1 MMATLLSRSRSPAS
15 VPGWLAALAAAV
27 LIYLTFPIF
36 VIVPVS
42 FSSGTYLSF
51 PPPGWSL
58 RWYANFFQRPEWQS
72 ATWLSI
78 WVAASVT
85 LLACA
90 LGTPAAFGLVRGR
103 FPGKRLLNGFV
114 LSPIIVPGIIVA
126 VGIYFVYARLGLI
139 GHPIG
144 LVLAHTCLAV
154 PFVVI
159 NVSAA
164 LYGFD
169 ERLEQAALN
178 LGATPWRAFWLV
190 TFPLIRPG
198 LLAGAVFAFITSFD
212 ELLVALFV
220 SGTTA
225 MTLPRL
231 MWQEVRQDIDPTI
244 AAASALLLALTTA
257 LLVSVEILR
266 RRGERLR
273 NG

>member
-1 MMATLLSRSRSPAS
+1 MTRALARRHAPRA
-15 VPGWLAALAAAV
+15 VPGWLATLAGVV
-27 LIYLTFPIF
+27 LFYLMFPIF
-36 VIVPVS
+36 VILPLS
-42 FSSGTYLSF
+42 FSSGSYLSF

-58 RWYANFFQRPEWQS
+58 RWYANFFGRPEWQS
-72 ATWLSI
+72 AMWLSI
-78 WVAASVT
+78 WIGVSVT
-85 LLACA
+85 VLACV
-90 LGTPAAFGLVRGR
+90 LGTPAAFGLVRGK
-103 FPGKRLLNGFV
+103 FPGKRLLNGFI

-126 VGIYFVYARLGLI
+126 IGIYFVYARLGLI
-139 GHPIG
+139 GNPLG
-144 LVLAHTCLAV
+144 LVLAHTCLAI

-169 ERLEQAALN
+169 ERLEQAALS
-178 LGATPWRAFWLV
+178 LGATPWRCFWQV

-198 LLAGAVFAFITSFD
+198 VMAGAVFAFITSFD

-231 MWQEVRQDIDPTI
+231 MWQEIRQDIDPTI
-244 AAASALLLALTTA
+244 AAASTLLLVLTTA
-257 LLVSVEILR
+257 LLVTVELLR

-273 NG
+273 NT

>member
-1 MMATLLSRSRSPAS
+1 MTRALARRHAPRA
-15 VPGWLAALAAAV
+15 VPGWLATLAGVV
-27 LIYLTFPIF
+27 LFYLMFPIF
-36 VIVPVS
+36 VIVPLS
-42 FSSGTYLSF
+42 FSSGSYLSF

-58 RWYANFFQRPEWQS
+58 RWYANFFGRPEWQS
-72 ATWLSI
+72 AMWLSI
-78 WVAASVT
+78 WIGVSVT
-85 LLACA
+85 VLACV
-90 LGTPAAFGLVRGR
+90 LGTPAAFGLVRGK
-103 FPGKRLLNGFV
+103 FPGKRLLNGFI

-126 VGIYFVYARLGLI
+126 IGIYFVYARLGLI
-139 GHPIG
+139 GNPAG

-169 ERLEQAALN
+169 ERLEQAALS
-178 LGATPWRAFWLV
+178 LGATPWRCFWQV

-198 LLAGAVFAFITSFD
+198 VMAGAVFAFITSFD

-231 MWQEVRQDIDPTI
+231 MWQEIRQDIDPTI
-244 AAASALLLALTTA
+244 AAASTLLLVLTTA
-257 LLVSVEILR
+257 LLVTVELLR

-273 NG
+273 NT

>member
-1 MMATLLSRSRSPAS
+1 MSRAR
-15 VPGWLAALAAAV
+15 AAPLWVTALCALV
-27 LIYLTFPIF
+27 LFYLVFPIL
-36 VIVPVS
+36 VIVPLS
-42 FSSGTYLSF
+42 FSSATYLSF

-58 RWYANFFQRPEWQS
+58 RWYQNFFASDEWRS
-72 ATWLSI
+72 AAVLSL
-78 WVAASVT
+78 WVGLSVT
-85 LLACA
+85 LLSCA
-90 LGTPAAFGLVRGR
+90 LGTPAAFGLVRGQ
-103 FPGKRLLNGFV
+103 FPGKKLINGFV

-126 VGIYFVYARLGLI
+126 IGIYFVYARLGLI
-139 GHPIG
+139 GHPLG

-169 ERLEQAALN
+169 ERLEQAALS
-178 LGATPWRAFWLV
+178 LGATPWRAFWQV

-198 LLAGAVFAFITSFD
+198 VLAGAVFAFITSFD

-231 MWQEVRQDIDPTI
+231 MWQEIRQDIDPTI
-244 AAASALLLALTTA
+244 AAASTLLLALTTT
-257 LLVSVEILR
+257 LLITAELLR

-273 NG
+273 EA

>member
-1 MMATLLSRSRSPAS
+1 MSGTLNPRRRARA
-15 VPGWLAALAAAV
+15 VPWWLAVLSAV
-27 LIYLTFPIF
+27 VLFYMVFPIL
-36 VIVPVS
+36 VIIPVS
-42 FSSGTYLSF
+42 FSSATYLSF
-51 PPPGWSL
+51 PPPGFSL
-58 RWYANFFQRPEWQS
+58 QWYESFFGSAEWRD
-72 ATWLSI
+72 AAWLSI
-78 WVAASVT
+78 WIGVSVT
-85 LLACA
+85 VLACV
-90 LGTPAAFGLVRGR
+90 LGTPAAFGLVRGK
-103 FPGKRLLNGFV
+103 FVGKRLLNGFI

-126 VGIYFVYARLGLI
+126 IGIYFVYARLGLI

-169 ERLEQAALN
+169 ERLEQAALS
-178 LGATPWRAFWLV
+178 LGATPWRAFWQV

-198 LLAGAVFAFITSFD
+198 VMAGAVFAFITSFD

-231 MWQEVRQDIDPTI
+231 MWQEIREEIDPTI
-244 AAASALLLALTTA
+244 AAASTLLIVLTTGLLAT
-257 LLVSVEILR
+257 VEVLR

-273 NG
+273 NA

>member
-1 MMATLLSRSRSPAS
+1 MSGAR
-15 VPGWLAALAAAV
+15 AAPWWVVALCAV
-27 LIYLTFPIF
+27 VLFYLVFPIL
-36 VIVPVS
+36 VIVPLS
-42 FSSGTYLSF
+42 FSSATYLSF

-58 RWYANFFQRPEWQS
+58 RWYENFFGSDEWQS
-72 ATWLSI
+72 AAILSI
-78 WVAASVT
+78 WVGLSVT
-85 LLACA
+85 LLSCV

-103 FPGKRLLNGFV
+103 FPGKKLINGFI

-126 VGIYFVYARLGLI
+126 IGIYFVYARLGLI

-159 NVSAA
+159 NVSAS

-169 ERLEQAALN
+169 ERLEQAALS
-178 LGATPWRAFWLV
+178 LGATPWRAFWQV

-198 LLAGAVFAFITSFD
+198 VMAGAVFAFITSFD

-231 MWQEVRQDIDPTI
+231 MWQEIRQDIDPTI
-244 AAASALLLALTTA
+244 AAASTLLLALTTA
-257 LLVSVEILR
+257 LLLTVEVLR

-273 NG
+273 NA

>member
-1 MMATLLSRSRSPAS
+1 MTAVHRSPPL
-15 VPGWLAALAAAV
+15 VPRWLVAV
-27 LIYLTFPIF
+27 TAVVLFYLTFPVL

-42 FSSGTYLSF
+42 FSAASYLSF

-58 RWYANFFQRPEWQS
+58 RWYANFFGRSEWQS
-72 ATWLSI
+72 AMWLSI
-78 WVAASVT
+78 WIGAIVT
-85 LLACA
+85 LLSCA
-90 LGTPAAFGLVRGR
+90 LGVPAAFGLVRGK
-103 FPGKRLLNGFV
+103 FPGKRLVNSFI

-139 GHPIG
+139 GHPVGI
-144 LVLAHTCLAV
+144 VLAHTCLAV

-159 NVSAA
+159 NVSAS

-169 ERLEQAALN
+169 TKLEQAALS
-178 LGATPWRAFWLV
+178 LGATPWRCFWQV

-198 LLAGAVFAFITSFD
+198 VMAGAVFAFITSFD

-231 MWQEVRQDIDPTI
+231 MWQEIRQDIDPTI
-244 AAASALLLALTTA
+244 AAASTLLLTLTTA
-257 LLVSVEILR
+257 LLVSAELLR

-273 NG
+273 NA

>member
-1 MMATLLSRSRSPAS
+1 MSPRRRARA
-15 VPGWLAALAAAV
+15 VPGWLAGLAGLV
-27 LIYLTFPIF
+27 LFYLAFPIF

-42 FSSGTYLSF
+42 FSSGSYLSF

-58 RWYANFFQRPEWQS
+58 RWYANFFGLAEWQR

-85 LLACA
+85 LLASA
-90 LGTPAAFGLVRGR
+90 LGTPAAIGLVRGR

-114 LSPIIVPGIIVA
+114 LSPVIVPGIIVA
-126 VGIYFVYARLGLI
+126 IGIYFVYARLKLI

-159 NVSAA
+159 NVSAS

-169 ERLEQAALN
+169 DRLEQAALS
-178 LGATPWRAFWLV
+178 LGATPWRSFWAV

-198 LLAGAVFAFITSFD
+198 VLAGAVFAFITSFD

-231 MWQEVRQDIDPTI
+231 MWQEIRQDIDPTI
-244 AAASALLLALTTA
+244 AAASTLLLAMTTA
-257 LLVSVEILR
+257 LLVAVELLR

-273 NG
+273 NA

>member
-1 MMATLLSRSRSPAS
+1 MSPPRRVPRWLVALSG
-15 VPGWLAALAAAV
+15 VV
-27 LIYLTFPIF
+27 LFYLMFPIF
-36 VIVPVS
+36 VIIPVS
-42 FSSGTYLSF
+42 FSAGSYMSF

-58 RWYANFFQRPEWQS
+58 RWYQNFFGSGDWR
-72 ATWLSI
+72 AAAWLSI
-78 WVAASVT
+78 WVGVSVT
-85 LLACA
+85 VLSCL

-126 VGIYFVYARLGLI
+126 IGIYFVYARLGLI
-139 GHPIG
+139 GHPFA

-159 NVSAA
+159 NVSAS

-169 ERLEQAALN
+169 ERLEQAALS
-178 LGATPWRAFWLV
+178 LGATPWRCFWQV

-198 LLAGAVFAFITSFD
+198 VMAGAVFAFITSFD

-231 MWQEVRQDIDPTI
+231 MWQEIREDIDPTI
-244 AAASALLLALTTA
+244 AAASTLLLALTTI
-257 LLVSVEILR
+257 LLVSVELLR

-273 NG
+273 NA